1 MRVRKRNLKAMKK
14 FLSLLVAAML
24 GGFISLFVYEQYF
37 SPDHKEPGS
46 ATSTRF
52 MDEPPATLA
61 RYMTKLP
68 TTLPDFTLVAE
79 MTVNA
84 VVHIRTEY
92 ERKSSVYDDFFG
104 VDAFRE
110 FFFGPRQQPQQRSI
124 VATGSGVII
133 SDDGYIVT
141 NNHVV
146 AEADLIEVTLNDNRI
161 YEAVI
166 IGRDPTTDLALLKIE
181 GQGLPYLTF
190 GDSDAVRVG
199 EWVLAVGNPFNLT
212 STVTA
217 GIVSAKGRNINIL
230 GGGTAIEA
238 FIQTDAAVN
247 RGNSG
252 GALVNTQGDLIG
264 INAAIA
270 SSTGSFA
277 GYSFAIPASIAK
289 KVMDDLLEHGEV
301 QRGLLGIFI
310 GEITSRD
317 AQELGLERHRGAY
330 VSGVDENGAGAKA
343 GIKEGDLII
352 AVDGQQVRNPS
363 ELLEILGRRRPGD
376 GVAITYF
383 RNGKEAIANATLQ
396 NVYGE
401 TSLVSREDITILD
414 NLGARFEAVSDAEK
428 KRLGIEGGVRVAGV
442 TRGKLF
448 ASAGIR
454 DGFIITHIDNQ
465 PVLSPDELNRKLRS
479 KKGGVLFEGVYPN
492 GRRGYYGVG
501 IK

>member
-1 MRVRKRNLKAMKK
+1 MKK
-14 FLSLLVAAML
+14 FLSLFFAALL
-24 GGFISLFVYEQYF
+24 GGFLSLFAYQHFF
-37 SPDHKEPGS
+37 SSENTESQSTSGS
-46 ATSTRF
+46 RF
-52 MDEPPATLA
+52 LDEPPATLA

-104 VDAFRE
+104 GDSFRD

-166 IGRDPTTDLALLKIE
+166 IGRDPTTDLALIKIE
-181 GQGLPYLTF
+181 EAGLPYLTF
-190 GDSDAVRVG
+190 GDSDEVRVG

-230 GGGTAIEA
+230 GGDTAIES

-277 GYSFAIPASIAK
+277 GYSFAIPSSIAK

-301 QRGLLGIFI
+301 QRGLLGIYI

-317 AQELGLERHRGAY
+317 AKERGMLRHRGAF
-330 VSGVDENGAGAKA
+330 VSEVDPNGAGAKA
-343 GIKEGDLII
+343 GLRQGDLII
-352 AVDGQQVRNPS
+352 SVDGLPIRSPS

-376 GVAITYF
+376 EVTITYV
-383 RNGKEAIANATLQ
+383 RDEKEMVAKAILQ

-401 TSLVSREDITILD
+401 TSLVSREDVTIFD
-414 NLGARFEAVSDAEK
+414 NLGARFESISDAEK
-428 KRLGIEGGVRVAGV
+428 QRLGIDGGVRVAGV

-448 ASAGIR
+448 ANAGIR

-465 PVLSPDELNRKLRS
+465 PVLSP
-479 KKGGVLFEGVYPN
+479 EG
-492 GRRGYYGVG
+492 
-501 IK
+501 

>member
-1 MRVRKRNLKAMKK
+1 MRK
-14 FLSLLVAAML
+14 
-24 GGFISLFVYEQYF
+24 FISLFIAAIL
-37 SPDHKEPGS
+37 GS
-46 ATSTRF
+46 LISLFAYQRFLAPEHPESGQVPAGRTSF
-52 MDEPPATLA
+52 YDQPPATLA
-61 RYMTKLP
+61 RHMTKLP

-92 ERKSSVYDDFFG
+92 ERRSSVYDDFFG
-104 VDAFRE
+104 GPDPFRE
-110 FFFGPRQQPQQRSI
+110 FFFGPRQRQPQRPV

-166 IGRDPTTDLALLKIE
+166 IGRDPTTDLALIKIE
-181 GQGLPYLTF
+181 EQDLPYLTF
-190 GDSDAVRVG
+190 GDSDDVRIG

-230 GGGTAIEA
+230 GGGTAIES

-270 SSTGSFA
+270 STTGSFA
-277 GYSFAIPASIAK
+277 GYSFAIPANIAE
-289 KVMDDLLEHGEV
+289 KVMTDLMEHGEV
-301 QRGLLGIFI
+301 QRGLLGITI
-310 GEITSRD
+310 NELNSRE
-317 AQELGLERHRGAY
+317 AQERGLGMHRGAY
-330 VSGVDENGAGAKA
+330 VAEVSEDGAAAAA
-343 GIKEGDLII
+343 GIRQGDLITAI
-352 AVDGQQVRNPS
+352 NGQPIRNPS
-363 ELLEILGRRRPGD
+363 ELLEVLGRKRPGD
-376 GVAITYF
+376 EVEVGYY
-383 RNGKEAIANATLQ
+383 RNGTKESTRATLQ
-396 NVYGE
+396 NIYGE
-401 TSLVSREDITILD
+401 ASLVKREEVTAID
-414 NLGARFEAVSDAEK
+414 NLGARFEAITDAERE
-428 KRLGIEGGVRVAGV
+428 RLGIDGGVRVTGI

-448 ASAGIR
+448 ANAGIR
-454 DGFIITHIDNQ
+454 DGFIITRIDNE
-465 PVLSPDELNRKLRS
+465 PVTSPGELTRKLQN
-479 KKGGVLFEGVYPN
+479 KQGGVLFEGVYPN
-492 GRRGYYGVG
+492 GRRGFYGVG
-501 IK
+501 IP

>member
-1 MRVRKRNLKAMKK
+1 MKK
-14 FLSLLVAAML
+14 FFGLFFAALLGGMVSLLV
-24 GGFISLFVYEQYF
+24 FQQFF
-37 SPDHKEPGS
+37 SNEENTGMS
-46 ATSTRF
+46 TSSGQF
-52 MDEPPATLA
+52 MAEPPATLA

-92 ERKSSVYDDFFG
+92 EQKSSVYDDYFG
-104 VDAFRE
+104 DDMFRD

-124 VATGSGVII
+124 TATGSGVFI

-146 AEADLIEVTLNDNRI
+146 AEADLIEVILNDNRI

-181 GQGLPYLTF
+181 ENNLPYLSF
-190 GDSDAVRVG
+190 GDSDDVRIG

-217 GIVSAKGRNINIL
+217 GIVSAKGRNLNIL
-230 GGGTAIEA
+230 GGGTALES

-270 SSTGSFA
+270 SSTGSYA
-277 GYSFAIPASIAK
+277 GYSFAIPANLAK
-289 KVMDDLLEHGEV
+289 KVMADLMEFGEV
-301 QRGLLGIFI
+301 QRGLLGVYI
-310 GEITSRD
+310 GEITSRE
-317 AQELGLERHRGAY
+317 AEELGMERHRGAY
-330 VSGVDENGAGAKA
+330 VSGVDENGAGAEA
-343 GIKEGDLII
+343 GLRQGDLILG
-352 AVDGQQVRNPS
+352 VDGTPIVSPP
-363 ELLEILGRRRPGD
+363 ELLEILGSKRPGD
-376 GVAITYF
+376 EVTIQYF
-383 RNGKEAIANATLQ
+383 RDGKEMETQAVLRNI
-396 NVYGE
+396 YGE
-401 TSLVSREDITILD
+401 AALISREDVSSLD
-414 NLGARFEAVSDAEK
+414 NLGASFESVSESEIE
-428 KRLGIEGGVRVAGV
+428 RLGIEGGVRVTNV

-448 ASAGIR
+448 ANAGIR
-454 DGFIITHIDNQ
+454 DGFIITHIDNE
-465 PVLSPDELNRKLRS
+465 PISSTGDLNRSLRN
-479 KKGGVLFEGVYPN
+479 KTGGVLFEGVYPN

>member
-1 MRVRKRNLKAMKK
+1 MRK
-14 FLSLLVAAML
+14 FIPLLFAAILGSL
-24 GGFISLFVYEQYF
+24 ISLFAFQRFIVPGQTEPVQVSTERIGFLEQ
-37 SPDHKEPGS
+37 
-46 ATSTRF
+46 
-52 MDEPPATLA
+52 PPATLA

-104 VDAFRE
+104 APDPFRD
-110 FFFGPRQQPQQRSI
+110 FFFGPRQRQPQRSI
-124 VATGSGVII
+124 VASGSGVII

-166 IGRDPTTDLALLKIE
+166 IGRDPTTDLALIKIE
-181 GQGLPYLTF
+181 EQGLPSLSF
-190 GDSDAVRVG
+190 GDSDEVRIG

-230 GGGTAIEA
+230 GGGTAIES

-252 GALVNTQGDLIG
+252 GALVNTQGELIG

-270 SSTGSFA
+270 STTGSFT
-277 GYSFAIPASIAK
+277 GYSFAIPANIAK
-289 KVMDDLLEHGEV
+289 KVMTDLKEHGEV
-301 QRGLLGIFI
+301 QRGLLGITI
-310 GEITSRD
+310 NELNSRE
-317 AQELGLERHRGAY
+317 AMERGLGIHRGAY
-330 VSGVDENGAGAKA
+330 VADVSEDGAAAAA
-343 GIKEGDLII
+343 GIQQGDLITAI
-352 AVDGQQVRNPS
+352 NGQSIRNPS
-363 ELLEILGRRRPGD
+363 ELLEVLGRKRPGD
-376 GVAITYF
+376 DVEVGYYRDGETKTT
-383 RNGKEAIANATLQ
+383 RATLQ
-396 NVYGE
+396 NIYGE
-401 TSLVSREDITILD
+401 ASLVKRQEVTVID
-414 NLGARFEAVSDAEK
+414 NLGARFEAIADAERE
-428 KRLGIEGGVRVAGV
+428 RLGIDGGVRVTGV

-448 ASAGIR
+448 ANAGIR
-454 DGFIITHIDNQ
+454 DGFIITKIDNE
-465 PVLSPDELNRKLRS
+465 PVASPQELTRKLRN
-479 KKGGVLFEGVYPN
+479 KQGGVLFEGVYPN
-492 GRRGYYGVG
+492 GRRGFYGIGVP
-501 IK
+501 

>member
-1 MRVRKRNLKAMKK
+1 MKK
-14 FLSLLVAAML
+14 FLSLLFAAML

-37 SPDHKEPGS
+37 SPDKNESGG

-104 VDAFRE
+104 GDAFRE
-110 FFFGPRQQPQQRSI
+110 FFFGPGQQPQQRSI

-181 GQGLPYLTF
+181 EQGLPYLKF
-190 GDSDAVRVG
+190 GDSDEVRVG

-217 GIVSAKGRNINIL
+217 GIVSAKGRNIDIL

-277 GYSFAIPASIAK
+277 GYSFAIPSSIAK
-289 KVMDDLLEHGEV
+289 KVMEDLLEHGEV

-317 AQELGLERHRGAY
+317 AQERGLERHRGAF
-330 VSGVDENGAGAKA
+330 VTGIDENGAGAKA

-352 AVDGQQVRNPS
+352 GVDGQQVRSPS
-363 ELLEILGRRRPGD
+363 ELLETLGRRRPGD
-376 GVAITYF
+376 KVAITYF
-383 RNGKEAIANATLQ
+383 RDGKEIVANATLQ

-401 TSLVSREDITILD
+401 TSLVSREEITILD
-414 NLGARFEAVSDAEK
+414 NLGARLEAISDAEK
-428 KRLGIEGGVRVAGV
+428 NRLDLEGGVRVTGV

-448 ASAGIR
+448 ANAGIR

-465 PVLSPDELNRKLRS
+465 PVLSADDLNKKLKN
-479 KKGGVLFEGVYPN
+479 KKGGVLFEGIYPN
-492 GRRGYYGVG
+492 GQRGYYGVG